1 MDEKNNS
8 NLWFVL
14 GAVLLISALAG
25 ISDYYGDAAIT
36 GDAARSMMGSGGYRQ
51 QSGLGY
57 LTVPLKI
64 LGLVGIV
71 VIIWLWVIKLYKE
84 VFKKKHE

>member
-1 MDEKNNS
+1 MNEKNSANV
-8 NLWFVL
+8 WFVL

-25 ISDYYGDAAIT
+25 ISEYYGDAAIT
-36 GDAARSMMGSGGYRQ
+36 GDVARGMMGSGDYRQ
-51 QSGLGY
+51 QSSLAY

-71 VIIWLWVIKLYKE
+71 VLIWLWVIKLYKE
-84 VFKKKHE
+84 TFKKK